1 MSRHACVVTFCLLA
15 ACGEAQVQPG
25 AAAKAA
31 LPAADHVP
39 KKFPLIKKMLEG
51 KLPSLK
57 MPSLK
62 RAELDAKLTSALAK
76 RHFGLRDLAEKA
88 TGALAGA
95 GAVRSLRTG
104 LLSLNRTHVMHLL
117 ADAKMACV
125 AEHAALCFKGASDD
139 ARRVAAWAK
148 ASSPTTSDGE
158 PLPEQAVK
166 VDTACLAGIAS
177 KAGAVAGSAEE
188 DHDHRLGPGCRD
200 ALAAHRAALAINP
213 TLDNA
218 LMAECRETVQSEP

>member
-1 MSRHACVVTFCLLA
+1 MWSHACVVTLCLLA
-15 ACGEAQVQPG
+15 ACGEAQDRPG

-104 LLSLNRTHVMHLL
+104 LLSLNRSHVMHLL

-166 VDTACLAGIAS
+166 VDTPAWRRRFVL
-177 KAGAVAGSAEE
+177 
-188 DHDHRLGPGCRD
+188 
-200 ALAAHRAALAINP
+200 
-213 TLDNA
+213 NA
-218 LMAECRETVQSEP
+218 LGNGQAGPARVAPSMSAPIRREPSEREFVLE

>member
-1 MSRHACVVTFCLLA
+1 MSRHACVVTLCLLA
-15 ACGEAQVQPG
+15 ACGEAQDRPG
-25 AAAKAA
+25 AVAAATAA
-31 LPAADHVP
+31 LPAADQVP

-104 LLSLNRTHVMHLL
+104 LLSLNRSHVMHLL

-148 ASSPTTSDGE
+148 ASSPTTSDGSSFS
-158 PLPEQAVK
+158 ASC
-166 VDTACLAGIAS
+166 ACS
-177 KAGAVAGSAEE
+177 K
-188 DHDHRLGPGCRD
+188 
-200 ALAAHRAALAINP
+200 
-213 TLDNA
+213 
-218 LMAECRETVQSEP
+218 LMYSCCPPR

>member
-1 MSRHACVVTFCLLA
+1 MWRHACVVSLCLLA
-15 ACGEAQVQPG
+15 ACGEAQDRPG
-25 AAAKAA
+25 AAAAVKAA
-31 LPAADHVP
+31 LPAADQVP

-62 RAELDAKLTSALAK
+62 RAELDAKLTSTLAK

-104 LLSLNRTHVMHLL
+104 LLALNRSHVMHLL

-158 PLPEQAVK
+158 PLPEQAGRVRVRVK
-166 VDTACLAGIAS
+166 AVRVKAVRVKAVRVKAVRVKAVRVKAVRVRARVRATARS
-177 KAGAVAGSAEE
+177 
-188 DHDHRLGPGCRD
+188 P
-200 ALAAHRAALAINP
+200 
-213 TLDNA
+213 
-218 LMAECRETVQSEP
+218 